1 MPRKRRQT
9 RAAWASI
16 AQVDESRWRIRFWG
30 TDAGGTYRRMSRTV
44 RGSRMDA
51 ERVRSELMLE
61 HSEDAPCPTVAQA
74 WERWVLP
81 DLERRVEGEDISVR
95 TMTAY
100 RRAWD
105 ADVSPRWGAVQC
117 DAVRPLD
124 VQQWLLELGLSQA
137 KRALQI
143 LTLVLDYAVRYELTG
158 HNAARERY
166 IMPSKATV
174 RQRDKGVWTLDELGE
189 VWRAVRSNARWM
201 EPAFLIAAFGG
212 ARVSESVGPLAGE
225 IERMDVDVALPA
237 GRLEYMDVDG
247 VPLALVP
254 IVRQVTKETG
264 VSDRLKTEGSRR
276 TAIVPGRAALALMDA
291 AAALPAD
298 WPLTHDG
305 AGGWTSRD
313 RLNRAWRNDVL
324 PALPEDQRHIF
335 QNLRNSWQT
344 NCRWTLGM
352 PPYYVEAL
360 MGHVGKGVTGTY
372 YDRPQVLMFAETV
385 ARAYAAHP
393 YDDGW
398 TWLD

>member
-1 MPRKRRQT
+1 MPRRKKKT
-9 RAAWASI
+9 RAAWASLTEV
-16 AQVDESRWRIRFWG
+16 QQNVWRIRYWG
-30 TDAGGTYRRMSRTV
+30 KDSNGTYRRMSRTV

-81 DLERRVEGEDISVR
+81 DMERRAESADISIR
-95 TMTAY
+95 TRTAY
-100 RRAWD
+100 VRSWS
-105 ADVSPRWGAVQC
+105 ADVEPTWGDVPC
-117 DAVRPLD
+117 DAVRPLAI
-124 VQQWLLELGLSQA
+124 QQWLLGLGLSQA
-137 KRALQI
+137 KRALQL
-143 LTLVLDYAVRYELTG
+143 LTLVLDYAVRYELID

-166 IMPSKATV
+166 IMPSKSTV
-174 RQRDKGVWTLDELGE
+174 TQRDKGVWTLDELGD
-189 VWRAVRSNARWM
+189 VWRVVRANARWM

-212 ARVSESVGPLAGE
+212 ARVSESVGVLAGE
-225 IERMDVDVALPA
+225 VERV
-237 GRLEYMDVDG
+237 DVDG

-264 VSDRLKTEGSRR
+264 VSDRLKTESSRR
-276 TAIVPGRAALALMDA
+276 TAIVPGRAALALESA

-305 AGGWTSRD
+305 MGAFTSRD
-313 RLNRAWRNDVL
+313 RLNRAWRRDVL
-324 PALPEDQRHIF
+324 PMLPESQRHIF

-344 NCRWTLGM
+344 NCRWTLGIA
-352 PPYYVEAL
+352 PYYVEVL
-360 MGHVGKGVTGTY
+360 MGHVGAGVTGRH

-393 YDDGW
+393 YDAGW